1 MSKWKCEIC
10 GKEFDN
16 FHAQGFDNKIYCPLC
31 FFKEEN
37 RRLKDKINTYE
48 NPEDL
53 TLMFMYCDEKAK
65 DKIKQLKEKRDLAV
79 QKANEEREKNVDLE
93 IELDKYKE
101 VIEEVREHIE
111 TQKKKPYK
119 SLSEKAT
126 ICNKY
131 NDLLKILDK
140 VKENK

>member
-1 MSKWKCEIC
+1 MSE
-10 GKEFDN
+10 EE
-16 FHAQGFDNKIYCPLC
+16 KILRTIRYCANDYMKQQDGIQC
-31 FFKEEN
+31 FEWGDLWVLNEYIEN
-37 RRLKDKINTYE
+37 IKQESNQLKDKINTYE

-65 DKIKQLKEKRDLAV
+65 DKIKQLKE
-79 QKANEEREKNVDLE
+79 
-93 IELDKYKE
+93 
-101 VIEEVREHIE
+101 VIEEVREYIE

-131 NDLLKILDK
+131 NELLEILDK
-140 VKENK
+140 GEK